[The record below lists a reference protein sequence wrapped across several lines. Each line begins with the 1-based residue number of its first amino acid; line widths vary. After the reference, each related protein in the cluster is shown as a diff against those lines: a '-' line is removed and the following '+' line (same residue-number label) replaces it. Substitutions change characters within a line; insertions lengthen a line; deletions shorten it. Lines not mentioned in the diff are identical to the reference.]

1 MRLRLPRISDA
12 KDIILT
18 VVILGLSIQVMM
30 QRHENG
36 LQSLRKAT
44 VTLISYLET
53 PLSTIRIYRQA
64 LNTNEWLQRQN
75 VLLQDELSRLRSVGE
90 QNRILR
96 ELLQF
101 QQSSTHDLTP
111 VQVVSKEIT
120 TLNNT
125 LTVSAGERQNVTS
138 GMPMVTPRGLVGI
151 VTLTAENY
159 SRVMTFTHPLFRV
172 SARIQESRAY
182 GIVSRATDRPGL
194 LVLEF
199 VPSTVEIR
207 VGQLVESSG
216 YSNQVPPGIPIGQ
229 VVDVVQGDN
238 IEMNRIYIESITDL
252 HTLAEGFILHF
263 EPEAEVEELREP
275 GELF

>member
-18 VVILGLSIQVMM
+18 VVILGLSVQVMM

-96 ELLQF
+96 DLLQF
-101 QQSSTHDLTP
+101 QQASPYNLTP
-111 VQVVSKEIT
+111 VNVVSKEIT
-120 TLNNT
+120 TLNNS
-125 LTVSAGERQNVTS
+125 LTVPAGENQNVRS
-138 GMPMVTPRGLVGI
+138 GMPMITPRGLVGI
-151 VTLTAENY
+151 VTLTANNY

-172 SARIQESRAY
+172 SARIQESRAF
-182 GIVSRATDRPGL
+182 GIVSRAVDRSGL

-199 VPSTVEIR
+199 VPSTIEIR
-207 VGQLVESSG
+207 PGQLVESSG
-216 YSNQVPPGIPIGQ
+216 YSNQLPAGIPIGE

-238 IEMNRIYIESITDL
+238 IEMNRIYIEPIVNL
-252 HTLAEGFILHF
+252 HTLAEGFILHY
-263 EPEAEVEELREP
+263 EPDPELDALEESE
-275 GELF
+275 ETF